1 MKYIHDRL
9 QRPATHKLR
18 SPPIDKSTSA
28 PSVAVFPIS
37 HYGALQFGRR

>member
-1 MKYIHDRL
+1 MKDIHVQL
-9 QRPATHKLR
+9 QRPATRKLR

-28 PSVAVFPIS
+28 PDVAVFPLS